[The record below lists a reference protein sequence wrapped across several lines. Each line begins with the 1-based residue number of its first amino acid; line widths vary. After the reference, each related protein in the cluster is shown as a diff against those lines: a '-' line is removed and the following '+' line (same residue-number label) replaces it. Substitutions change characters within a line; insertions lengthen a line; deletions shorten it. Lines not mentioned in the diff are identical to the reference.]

1 MKRLRLDKRA
11 VEPRRNIDEEEFLK
25 RLREYCDDYVTVGE
39 SYFTEEDRNFE
50 EKEIE
55 NDE

>member
-11 VEPRRNIDEEEFLK
+11 VVPRRVVDEDEFLK
-25 RLREYCDDYVTVGE
+25 SLIEYCDDYVTVGE

-50 EKEIE
+50 KEEIE